1 MSKRKAVS
9 TSRATHDLKD
19 LFKKKQTTQ
28 EELARRSQVL
38 HSALTGGDPY
48 AVTQG
53 WHETGLGGPT
63 RDGRQFRYDDLS
75 DEPTNDTPLGD
86 APEEDHRRVQE
97 VNGCKTLLFEVVRRA
112 AHDWVLY
119 RSSRRQSQRRL
130 ALHAYRWLFQEDTGH
145 PDWQR
150 RVQDEKEITSF
161 LSICLVLD
169 LDPDKV
175 RQSIRQ
181 LTPRSVLSGRPPE
194 YRSTH
199 VSLE

>member
-1 MSKRKAVS
+1 MSKRKVVS

-28 EELARRSQVL
+28 DELTRRAQVL
-38 HSALTGGDPY
+38 HAALTGGDIC
-48 AVTQG
+48 AASLG
-53 WHETGLGGPT
+53 WHETGPGGPS
-63 RDGRQFRYDDLS
+63 RDGRQLRYDDLS
-75 DEPTNDTPLGD
+75 EDPVNDTPVGKT
-86 APEEDHRRVQE
+86 PEEEHRRVQE

-130 ALHAYRWLFQEDTGH
+130 AMHAYRWLFQEDTDH
-145 PDWQR
+145 PDWVR
-150 RVQDEKEITSF
+150 RAQDDKQITSF

-199 VSLE
+199 VNAE